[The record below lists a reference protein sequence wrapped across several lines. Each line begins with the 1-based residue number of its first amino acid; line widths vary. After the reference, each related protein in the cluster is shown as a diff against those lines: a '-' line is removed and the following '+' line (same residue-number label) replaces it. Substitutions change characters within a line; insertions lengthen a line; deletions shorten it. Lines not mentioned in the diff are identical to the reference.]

1 MSHSNRMLRA
11 NRMHRRG
18 LTLPELIIGS
28 TMLAMI
34 GTALTSFTLAMSAGW
49 ANSDKQFKVENAS
62 KRTGDQLDATL
73 SGMLYVAQNKTPTNQ
88 SPSSY
93 VFYWNKDGASVAADQ
108 KAQLGEMALLEFD
121 PATKSVRLFT
131 PKTSGLNA
139 TQTATL
145 NADSWGDPTSA
156 AIVTY
161 FKGLDSVE
169 MTPIIGGASS
179 GIDVDSAT
187 FTHFTPV
194 GSKPMTSYT
203 LQLANGTASDSSSGT
218 VPMRGGRKPTNF

>member
-1 MSHSNRMLRA
+1 MPRSETRYRA
-11 NRMHRRG
+11 NRTRRRG

-28 TMLAMI
+28 AMLAMI

-49 ANSDKQFKVENAS
+49 ANSDRQFKVENAS
-62 KRTGDQLDATL
+62 KRTGDQLESAL
-73 SGMLYVAQNKTPTNQ
+73 SGMLYVAQNKTPTTQ

-93 VFYWNKDGASVAADQ
+93 VFYWAKDGVNVAADQ

-121 PATKSVRLFT
+121 PATKSIRLFA
-131 PKTSGLNA
+131 PRTSGLNG

-145 NADSWGDPTSA
+145 NADAWGDPTLP

-161 FKGLDSVE
+161 FKSLDSVE
-169 MTPIIGGASS
+169 MTPIVGGAAS
-179 GIDVDSAT
+179 GVDVESAT

-194 GSKPMTSYT
+194 GSKPMTSY
-203 LQLANGTASDSSSGT
+203 LLNLANGTASDSNSGT